1 MRTVLVQLK
10 CTYTCMSSAAHVPT
24 EFREIDF
31 REVEKVE
38 EFCRGGCGCS
48 TNCASAFTKKHYLAT
63 RANAQQLERKEL
75 DMVVMGQV
83 MAFTFC
89 SQVPQNISKH
99 RHQVKQRERN
109 ASAFYHNG
117 LRVCKRTF
125 LFLHDIG
132 DFRLKAIRAQYIRE
146 GLVPRVHRHTGRV
159 APNALVLE
167 EVKGILTF
175 VMHYVESCYLAA
187 FQDTRGMISSC
198 SLPAAPN
205 ELCGCCT
212 RRVQRVSHSAQLHTP
227 HSARCGGT
235 LWAML
240 WSVSQ

>member
-1 MRTVLVQLK
+1 MK
-10 CTYTCMSSAAHVPT
+10 
-24 EFREIDF
+24 
-31 REVEKVE
+31 

-48 TNCASAFTKKHYLAT
+48 TNCASAFTQKHYLAT
-63 RANAQQLERKEL
+63 RGNAQQLERKEL
-75 DMVVMGQV
+75 DMAVMGQV

-132 DFRLKAIRAQYIRE
+132 DFRLKAIRAQYVRE
-146 GLVPRVHRHTGRV
+146 GLVPRVHGHTGRV

-167 EVKGILTF
+167 EVKSIITF
-175 VMHYVESCYLAA
+175 VMQQGAVMHRPPRRGSVGSVGKLATPA
-187 FQDTRGMISSC
+187 CPARKTDIVC
-198 SLPAAPN
+198 SNNDIMNSTKVQNP
-205 ELCGCCT
+205 
-212 RRVQRVSHSAQLHTP
+212 RRNS
-227 HSARCGGT
+227 
-235 LWAML
+235 
-240 WSVSQ
+240 

>member
-1 MRTVLVQLK
+1 MRTVLVELK
-10 CTYTCMSSAAHVPT
+10 CTYTCMSSAAHIPT

-99 RHQVKQRERN
+99 RYQVKQRERN

-132 DFRLKAIRAQYIRE
+132 DFLSALTQILKPLRT
-146 GLVPRVHRHTGRV
+146 GLRGTYCFSEDRPLNGTM
-159 APNALVLE
+159 ASS
-167 EVKGILTF
+167 
-175 VMHYVESCYLAA
+175 MA
-187 FQDTRGMISSC
+187 FSM
-198 SLPAAPN
+198 
-205 ELCGCCT
+205 
-212 RRVQRVSHSAQLHTP
+212 
-227 HSARCGGT
+227 
-235 LWAML
+235 
-240 WSVSQ
+240 

>member
-1 MRTVLVQLK
+1 MDAQRTVHLLSHRS
-10 CTYTCMSSAAHVPT
+10 TISPHVAT
-24 EFREIDF
+24 G
-31 REVEKVE
+31 E
-38 EFCRGGCGCS
+38 EG
-48 TNCASAFTKKHYLAT
+48 
-63 RANAQQLERKEL
+63 
-75 DMVVMGQV
+75 VVMGQV

-146 GLVPRVHRHTGRV
+146 GLVPRVHGHTGRV
-159 APNALVLE
+159 APNAGGGQGPYHIRHALQ
-167 EVKGILTF
+167 
-175 VMHYVESCYLAA
+175 SCYLAA
-187 FQDTRGMISSC
+187 FQGTRGMTSSC

-205 ELCGCCT
+205 ELRGCCT
-212 RRVQRVSHSAQLHTP
+212 RRVQRLSHSGLLHIP
-227 HSARCGGT
+227 LLQGVEKFHGGCCG
-235 LWAML
+235 L
-240 WSVSQ
+240 